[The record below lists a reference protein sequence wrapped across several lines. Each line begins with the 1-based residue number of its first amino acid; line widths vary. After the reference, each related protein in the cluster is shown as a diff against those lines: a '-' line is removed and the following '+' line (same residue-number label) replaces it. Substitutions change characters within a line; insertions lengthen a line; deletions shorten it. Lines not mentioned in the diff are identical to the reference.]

1 MGDKDHMIAQPE
13 SPSAPP
19 RAPDPLRTFWLT
31 MGFVLAAW
39 TLLFVLMQRWEHQ
52 ASEEK
57 YRETVRL
64 KAEMLLENAQALRQW
79 IGGHGG
85 IYVVAGEGVKPNP
98 LLAPMAER
106 DVLTPSGRHL
116 TLYNSPAFLRQV
128 MTEFEALSGSRV
140 HLVSLKPVSPTNH
153 PDEWERAGIARLSPK
168 TDKLA
173 EMTEIDGRPFYRVM
187 SPMLLEK
194 ACLTCHQYQASEV
207 GKLIGAVSV
216 SFDATP
222 DLEIHDRAERT
233 LALSHTSMWAIGV
246 ALLALGSWRW
256 RQLLLKLEQ
265 SALSDPLTGLF
276 NRREL
281 MGRLE
286 SEAAATK
293 RYGTGLFLIM
303 LDIDHFKHVND
314 TYGHQAGDDVLK
326 ALAHIMRNTVRINDL
341 LARYGGEEFVIVCPH
356 TGMEEAT
363 EIAERVRRSVEQ
375 TPLATR
381 AGEIRITI
389 SAGVA
394 GYQQGQPV
402 ETLIKDADQ
411 AMYDAKNS
419 GRNRVCAYASSA

>member
-1 MGDKDHMIAQPE
+1 MNKAQPA
-13 SPSAPP
+13 SVSAPSH
-19 RAPDPLRTFWLT
+19 APVSLHTLWLT

-64 KAEMLLENAQALRQW
+64 KAEMLLENAQAMRQW

-85 IYVVAGEGVKPNP
+85 VYVVVDEGVKPNP
-98 LLAPMAER
+98 LLAPIAER
-106 DVLTPSGRHL
+106 DVITPSGRRL

-128 MTEFEALSGSRV
+128 MSEFEALSGSRV
-140 HLVSLKPVSPTNH
+140 RLVSLNPISPANL
-153 PDEWERAGIARLSPK
+153 PDEWERAGIARLSPN
-168 TDKLA
+168 TGKLA

-194 ACLTCHQYQASEV
+194 ACLRCHQYQTSEV
-207 GKLIGAVSV
+207 GQLIGAVSV
-216 SFDATP
+216 SYDAAP
-222 DLEIHDRAERT
+222 DFRIHQRTERA
-233 LALSHTSMWAIGV
+233 LLFSHTSMWVIGV
-246 ALLALGSWRW
+246 AFLALGGWRW

-265 SALSDPLTGLF
+265 SAVSDPLTGLF

-286 SEAAATK
+286 SEAAAAK
-293 RYGTGLFLIM
+293 RYGTGLSLIM

-356 TGMEEAT
+356 AGMDEAT

-394 GYQQGQPV
+394 GYQQEQPI

-411 AMYDAKNS
+411 AMYEAKNS
-419 GRNRVCAYASSA
+419 GRNRVCVHAPAV